1 MRLPGYAHGYRRVVL
16 LLAAVAAAAP
26 SARPA
31 AAAGEL
37 TRGVRLKL
45 SAGDLWSGEAAVEE
59 YRLKNGVDAEY
70 LDALGWLARGAMLLG
85 KPDKAA
91 AWVADLKREIPE
103 EKAELLI
110 PYGAAIE
117 VQGKLLVL
125 REGRGSAIPYLE
137 GELSRAKDTALRS
150 RIRKNIDL
158 LTLEG
163 QPAPE
168 LGAAD
173 HAGPELPTRAELR
186 GRPVL
191 LFFWAPWCGD
201 CKAQAPAL
209 SRLLKTYGPRGLA
222 VVAPTRPYGTA
233 AEGKAAT
240 PAEEKAWLEKVWS
253 ESYGG
258 LDGVSIPID
267 CDTMVRYGA
276 SATPTFVLVDRK
288 GTVRLY
294 TPTRV
299 PESEL
304 ARRIEVLLAEA
315 P

>member
-1 MRLPGYAHGYRRVVL
+1 MSLPARPHGHRLGFL
-16 LLAAVAAAAP
+16 LLLPLACAP
-26 SARPA
+26 FSARPV

-37 TRGVRLKL
+37 SRIVRFKL
-45 SAGDLWSGEAAVEE
+45 SAGDLWSGEAAVED
-59 YRLKNGVDAEY
+59 YRLKSGIDAEY
-70 LDALGWLARGAMLLG
+70 LDAVGWLARGAVMLG
-85 KPDKAA
+85 RPDKAA
-91 AWVADLKREIPE
+91 TWVADLRREIPE
-103 EKAELLI
+103 ESADLLI

-125 REGRGSAIPYLE
+125 REGRGPAIHYLE

-150 RIRKNIDL
+150 RIRKNLDL

-173 HAGPELPTRAELR
+173 HAGPAPPTLAELR

-191 LFFWAPWCGD
+191 LFFWMPGCGD
-201 CKAQAPAL
+201 CRAQAPAL
-209 SRLLKTYGPRGLA
+209 TRLRNSYGPRGLA

-233 AEGKAAT
+233 AEGKPAT
-240 PAEEKAWLEKVWS
+240 PAEEKVWLEKVWS
-253 ESYGG
+253 ESYQG
-258 LDGVSIPID
+258 LDGVPIPID
-267 CDTMVRYGA
+267 RETMVRYGA

-304 ARRIEVLLAEA
+304 ARRIEVLLAES

>member
-1 MRLPGYAHGYRRVVL
+1 MSLPGRPHGCRRVVL
-16 LLAAVAAAAP
+16 LLAASAFAA
-26 SARPA
+26 STARPA
-31 AAAGEL
+31 AAAGDL
-37 TRGVRLKL
+37 PRLVRFKL
-45 SAGDLWSGEAAVEE
+45 SAGDLWSGEAAAED

-70 LDALGWLARGAMLLG
+70 LDAVGWLARGAVMLG

-91 AWVADLKREIPE
+91 AWVAELRREIPE

-125 REGRGSAIPYLE
+125 REGRGSAIHYLE
-137 GELSRAKDTALRS
+137 AELARAKETALRS
-150 RIRKNIDL
+150 RISKNLDL

-168 LGAAD
+168 LGATD
-173 HAGPELPTRAELR
+173 HAGPAPPKLMELR
-186 GRPVL
+186 GRPLL

-209 SRLLKTYGPRGLA
+209 ARLLATYGPRGFAL
-222 VVAPTRPYGTA
+222 VAPTRFYGTA

-253 ESYGG
+253 ESYAG
-258 LDGVSIPID
+258 LEGVPVPID
-267 CDTMVRYGA
+267 RETMVRYGA

-294 TPTRV
+294 TPTRL

-304 ARRIEVLLAEA
+304 ARRIEELLAEA